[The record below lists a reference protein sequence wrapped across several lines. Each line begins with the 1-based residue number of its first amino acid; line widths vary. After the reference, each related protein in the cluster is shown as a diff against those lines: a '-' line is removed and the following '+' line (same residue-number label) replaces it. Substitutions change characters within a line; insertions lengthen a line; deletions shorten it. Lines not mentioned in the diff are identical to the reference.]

1 MERLENRHNSDTQTA
16 IFEET
21 SDTLSIADMLKRTLE
36 RTITSGEDMTR
47 SLGQTARNQ
56 KLPPAT
62 LIKFLIA
69 AEGGSLAK
77 ELHRAGIDATP
88 AAVSQRRRQIPPA
101 VFRKVFLDFTSSS
114 AYGQP
119 NRGYKGYR
127 VLACDGTAV
136 NMARNPN
143 APSFVCNNSAPKGY
157 NQLHLSPLF
166 DIYDR
171 TYFDAVI
178 QPAPHKDEPGA
189 LVEMLKRNDFNR
201 KTIIVLDRGYES
213 YNVMAHLMNTP
224 NVYFVLR
231 VKHNHSAMREIAR
244 LPMLELDCDI
254 AFTISTT
261 QTNEDKRN
269 RHIYLPQPKKSK
281 PGSTTRRARWDFPSP
296 YTMRLRVVRFQLD
309 NGNFETLATSL
320 PRTFT
325 IDDLKEIYHRRWGIE
340 TSFRDLK
347 YSAGLINLHGKRD
360 DFVEQEIYAALTAF
374 NFTSRIVQEVVVQQP
389 TDGLY
394 AYAVNFKMAV
404 TLCKEFL
411 NGPDITGKEVM
422 QKISRHT
429 VPIRPGRQDER
440 NLRAKGFGWFTYR
453 IAA

>member
-1 MERLENRHNSDTQTA
+1 M
-16 IFEET
+16 
-21 SDTLSIADMLKRTLE
+21 
-36 RTITSGEDMTR
+36 
-47 SLGQTARNQ
+47 
-56 KLPPAT
+56 
-62 LIKFLIA
+62 
-69 AEGGSLAK
+69 
-77 ELHRAGIDATP
+77 
-88 AAVSQRRRQIPPA
+88 SQRRRQIPPA
-101 VFRKVFLDFTSSS
+101 VFRKVFRDFTTFS

-178 QPAPHKDEPGA
+178 QPAPKKDEPGA
-189 LVEMLKRNDFNR
+189 LVEMVKRNDFNR
-201 KTIIVLDRGYES
+201 RTIIVLDRGYES

-296 YTMRLRVVRFQLD
+296 YTMRLRIVRFQLD

-320 PRTFT
+320 PRSFT
-325 IDDLKEIYHRRWGIE
+325 VDDLKEIYHRRWGIE

-347 YSAGLINLHGKRD
+347 YSAGLVNLHGKRD

-374 NFTSRIVQEVVVQQP
+374 NFTSRIVQETVVQQP

-411 NGPDITGKEVM
+411 NNPNMTGKEVM
-422 QKISRHT
+422 QKISRNT
-429 VPIRPGRQDER
+429 VPIRPGRQDGR
-440 NLRAKGFGWFTYR
+440 NLRATGFGWFTYR

>member
-101 VFRKVFLDFTSSS
+101 VFRKVFRDFTTFS

-143 APSFVCNNSAPKGY
+143 VPSFVCNNSAPKGY

-189 LVEMLKRNDFNR
+189 LVEMVKRNDFNR
-201 KTIIVLDRGYES
+201 RTIIVLDRGYES

-244 LPMLELDCDI
+244 LPMLKLDCDI
-254 AFTISTT
+254 
-261 QTNEDKRN
+261 
-269 RHIYLPQPKKSK
+269 
-281 PGSTTRRARWDFPSP
+281 
-296 YTMRLRVVRFQLD
+296 V
-309 NGNFETLATSL
+309 
-320 PRTFT
+320 
-325 IDDLKEIYHRRWGIE
+325 DDLKEIYHRRWGIE

-347 YSAGLINLHGKRD
+347 YSAGLVNLHGKRD

-374 NFTSRIVQEVVVQQP
+374 NFTSRIVQETVVQQP

-411 NGPDITGKEVM
+411 NNPNMTGKEVV

-440 NLRAKGFGWFTYR
+440 NLRVKGFGWFTYR

>member
-101 VFRKVFLDFTSSS
+101 VFRKVFRDFTTFS

-143 APSFVCNNSAPKGY
+143 VPSFVCNNSAPKGY

-189 LVEMLKRNDFNR
+189 LVEMVKRNDFNR
-201 KTIIVLDRGYES
+201 RTIIVLDRGYES

-244 LPMLELDCDI
+244 LPMLKLDCDI
-254 AFTISTT
+254 
-261 QTNEDKRN
+261 
-269 RHIYLPQPKKSK
+269 
-281 PGSTTRRARWDFPSP
+281 
-296 YTMRLRVVRFQLD
+296 V
-309 NGNFETLATSL
+309 
-320 PRTFT
+320 
-325 IDDLKEIYHRRWGIE
+325 DDLKEIYHRRWGIE

-347 YSAGLINLHGKRD
+347 YSAGLVNLHG
-360 DFVEQEIYAALTAF
+360 
-374 NFTSRIVQEVVVQQP
+374 
-389 TDGLY
+389 
-394 AYAVNFKMAV
+394 
-404 TLCKEFL
+404 
-411 NGPDITGKEVM
+411 
-422 QKISRHT
+422 
-429 VPIRPGRQDER
+429 
-440 NLRAKGFGWFTYR
+440 
-453 IAA
+453 

>member
-1 MERLENRHNSDTQTA
+1 MERLENRHISDTQTA
-16 IFEET
+16 IFEEIDH
-21 SDTLSIADMLKRTLE
+21 SLSIADLHKRNLE
-36 RTITSGEDMTR
+36 RIMANSVNMTH
-47 SLGQTARNQ
+47 TARSQ
-56 KLPPAT
+56 KLPPEK

-69 AEGGSLAK
+69 AEGGPLAK

-88 AAVSQRRRQIPPA
+88 AAGVSAPPSNPARCIPQGVSGLHILQRIW
-101 VFRKVFLDFTSSS
+101 S
-114 AYGQP
+114 AQSRLQGLP
-119 NRGYKGYR
+119 RPG
-127 VLACDGTAV
+127 LDGTAV

-143 APSFVCNNSAPKGY
+143 APSFVCNNSAPTGY

-178 QPAPHKDEPGA
+178 QPAPKKDEPGA
-189 LVEMLKRNDFNR
+189 LVEMVKRNCFNHR
-201 KTIIVLDRGYES
+201 TIIVLDRGYEC

-254 AFTISTT
+254 AFTISTA

-296 YTMRLRVVRFQLD
+296 YTMRLRIVRFQLD

-320 PRTFT
+320 PRSFT
-325 IDDLKEIYHRRWGIE
+325 VDDLKEIYHQRWGIE
-340 TSFRDLK
+340 SSFRSLK
-347 YSAGLINLHGKRD
+347 YSTGLVNLHGKRD

-374 NFTSRIVQEVVVQQP
+374 NFTSRIVKEVVVRQ
-389 TDGLY
+389 TKDGLY
-394 AYAVNFKMAV
+394 AYTVNFKMAV
-404 TLCKEFL
+404 ALCKEFL
-411 NGPDITGKEVM
+411 NDPAMSGGAVM
-422 QKISRHT
+422 QEIGRNT

-440 NLRAKGFGWFTYR
+440 NLRVKGFGWFTYR

>member
-16 IFEET
+16 IFEEIDN
-21 SDTLSIADMLKRTLE
+21 SLSIADLHKRNLE
-36 RTITSGEDMTR
+36 RIMANSVNMGH
-47 SLGQTARNQ
+47 TARSQ
-56 KLPPAT
+56 KLPPEK
-62 LIKFLIA
+62 LIQFLIA
-69 AEGGSLAK
+69 AEGGPLAK

-143 APSFVCNNSAPKGY
+143 APSFVCNNSVPRGY

-178 QPAPHKDEPGA
+178 QPAPRKDEPGA
-189 LVEMLKRNDFNR
+189 LVEMVKRNCFNR

-231 VKHNHSAMREIAR
+231 MKHNHSAMREIAR

-254 AFTISTT
+254 SFTISPP
-261 QTNEDKRN
+261 R
-269 RHIYLPQPKKSK
+269 P
-281 PGSTTRRARWDFPSP
+281 
-296 YTMRLRVVRFQLD
+296 MR
-309 NGNFETLATSL
+309 TSATATSTS
-320 PRTFT
+320 PSRKRVNPVPPPGAPGGTFPAPT
-325 IDDLKEIYHRRWGIE
+325 PCGSALSAFSWTTAILRRW
-340 TSFRDLK
+340 
-347 YSAGLINLHGKRD
+347 
-360 DFVEQEIYAALTAF
+360 
-374 NFTSRIVQEVVVQQP
+374 QP
-389 TDGLY
+389 R
-394 AYAVNFKMAV
+394 
-404 TLCKEFL
+404 
-411 NGPDITGKEVM
+411 
-422 QKISRHT
+422 S
-429 VPIRPGRQDER
+429 PGRSP
-440 NLRAKGFGWFTYR
+440 LT
-453 IAA
+453 I

>member
-114 AYGQP
+114 AYGQQ
-119 NRGYKGYR
+119 NHGYKGYR
-127 VLACDGTAV
+127 VLACDGTAI
-136 NMARNPN
+136 NMARDPG
-143 APSFVCNNSAPKGY
+143 ASSFVCNNSAPKGY

-231 VKHNHSAMREIAR
+231 VKHNHSGHAG
-244 LPMLELDCDI
+244 
-254 AFTISTT
+254 
-261 QTNEDKRN
+261 N
-269 RHIYLPQPKKSK
+269 RPPAYVGTGLRYCIY
-281 PGSTTRRARWDFPSP
+281 
-296 YTMRLRVVRFQLD
+296 
-309 NGNFETLATSL
+309 N
-320 PRTFT
+320 
-325 IDDLKEIYHRRWGIE
+325 IH
-340 TSFRDLK
+340 
-347 YSAGLINLHGKRD
+347 H
-360 DFVEQEIYAALTAF
+360 
-374 NFTSRIVQEVVVQQP
+374 
-389 TDGLY
+389 
-394 AYAVNFKMAV
+394 
-404 TLCKEFL
+404 
-411 NGPDITGKEVM
+411 PD
-422 QKISRHT
+422 
-429 VPIRPGRQDER
+429 
-440 NLRAKGFGWFTYR
+440 
-453 IAA
+453 